1 MFLAQVRRDAELL
14 TYLLDEVMQSL
25 QAGAQPVILLGH
37 RQIQHGQT
45 QTLRR
50 GTIRDAALQRNGTP
64 QVGVYLHV
72 SLGTGQMFQRGKAIR
87 TK

>member
-1 MFLAQVRRDAELL
+1 MVTSTDTRGNARML

-25 QAGAQPVILLGH
+25 QAGAQPVILPGHLQNQLG
-37 RQIQHGQT
+37 QA

-50 GTIRDAALQRNGTP
+50 GTIRDAALQRNGIP

-72 SLGTGQMFQRGKAIR
+72 SLGER
-87 TK
+87 